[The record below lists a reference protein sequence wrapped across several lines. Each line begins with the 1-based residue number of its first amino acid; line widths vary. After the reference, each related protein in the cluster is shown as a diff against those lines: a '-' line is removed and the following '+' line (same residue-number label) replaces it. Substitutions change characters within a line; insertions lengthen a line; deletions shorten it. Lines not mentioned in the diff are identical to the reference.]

1 MGRHAGTIPKAGGA
15 GQWPVSFKTKGGTT
29 WQPAGMVPLSRLPAG
44 DLKLL
49 RHLVAGDALQSFYLA
64 LAEAESA
71 RGEDASLVRIGRARR
86 GAALGARF
94 DGIAVFSTVGDL
106 HEEDLRGLLE
116 WPGRLELHLT
126 MAHHA
131 QVLALA
137 GDALGPPQSMLA
149 MAATTG
155 GAAPDPD
162 ARMLDRAGFAEAAA
176 TMAQHNPETVLS
188 ARMADLPLA
197 AIREGGRIVAMAG
210 TIGVAGETALIGH
223 FLTVPEAR
231 GRGLARRLAL
241 QLRWHL
247 AQSGVAR
254 LLLATTEDN
263 RPACRAYAAA
273 GFTVLDRRL
282 QVERL
287 GELAS
292 PRS

>member
-1 MGRHAGTIPKAGGA
+1 
-15 GQWPVSFKTKGGTT
+15 
-29 WQPAGMVPLSRLPAG
+29 MVPLSRLPAG
-44 DLKLL
+44 NLKLL
-49 RHLVAGDALQSFYLA
+49 RQLVAGDALMSFYLA

-106 HEEDLRGLLE
+106 REEDLRGLLE

-126 MAHHA
+126 KAHHA
-131 QVLALA
+131 QVSALA
-137 GDALGPPQSMLA
+137 GHALGPAQSMLA
-149 MAATTG
+149 MAATAG
-155 GAAPDPD
+155 GAAPDLD
-162 ARMLDRAGFAEAAA
+162 AQMLDRAGFAEAAA
-176 TMAQHNPETVLS
+176 TMAPYNSHTVLS
-188 ARMADLPLA
+188 ARMADLPFA

-241 QLRWHL
+241 QLRWHF

-263 RPACRAYAAA
+263 GPACRAYAAA

-292 PRS
+292 PGS